1 MCTFILLHRPGADW
15 PLLAAANRDEM
26 LNRPWEAPAAH
37 WPELQG
43 VVGGRDT
50 LAGGTWLGINR
61 SGVVAA
67 VLNRTR
73 SLGPQAGKRSRG
85 ALPLMALGHHS
96 AATAAEALATLDG
109 GEWRSFNMVV
119 ADAATAY
126 FIRGLGE
133 RAVEARPL
141 LPGLSMVTAGE
152 PNDTALPRVARHLP
166 RFAAANPPDPPDWGT
181 WPALLADG
189 DGPVEAALDV
199 PETRGFGTASAALLA
214 VSATQRTFLFAGGRP
229 SIADFQTISMP

>member
-1 MCTFILLHRPGADW
+1 
-15 PLLAAANRDEM
+15 
-26 LNRPWEAPAAH
+26 
-37 WPELQG
+37 
-43 VVGGRDT
+43 
-50 LAGGTWLGINR
+50 
-61 SGVVAA
+61 
-67 VLNRTR
+67 
-73 SLGPQAGKRSRG
+73 
-85 ALPLMALGHHS
+85 
-96 AATAAEALATLDG
+96 
-109 GEWRSFNMVV
+109 MVV

-214 VSATQRTFLFAGGRP
+214 VSATQRIFLFAGGRP
-229 SIADFQTISMP
+229 SIAGFQTISMP